1 MNKTK
6 YMTFEEFD
14 KRYNKCDKF
23 GVVTHCAIIDIDGN
37 IIFQDTPEEVENYYN
52 NCFQNDVFEYHND
65 GKLYMGNVQ
74 LFGFTN
80 IGKSLAERPEY
91 KNFINNLK

>member
-1 MNKTK
+1 MEYK
-6 YMTFEEFD
+6 YIGLYVNGILVWKCKDWKEYNEVAEEQ
-14 KRYNKCDKF
+14 K
-23 GVVTHCAIIDIDGN
+23 
-37 IIFQDTPEEVENYYN
+37 
-52 NCFQNDVFEYHND
+52 EYHK
-65 GKLYMGNVQ
+65 GESVKITYKLYMGNVQ